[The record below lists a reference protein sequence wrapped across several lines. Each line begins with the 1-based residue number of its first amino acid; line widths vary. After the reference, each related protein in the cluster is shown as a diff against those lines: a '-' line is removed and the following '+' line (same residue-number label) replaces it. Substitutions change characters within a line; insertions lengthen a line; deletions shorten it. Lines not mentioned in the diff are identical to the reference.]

1 MRLHYVEVERP
12 ELASPSGDLIRLFEA
27 LEREWGL
34 TGLESD
40 LHVVRALQ
48 PALAEGD
55 YAVTVA
61 VHEGRTL
68 TAVWP
73 GYNEELYG
81 VAIDVGSTTLAG
93 HLVRLANG
101 EVLASSGVMNPQIRF
116 GEDLMSRVSY
126 AMLHPEG
133 AGEMTR
139 AVRAALKALVTGLAR
154 DAGVDRRT
162 SSSWRSWATRSCTT
176 SCSASTRPRSA
187 RRRSRSR
194 PTGRSARGP
203 SSWASPRTRARVR
216 TCCRASPGT
225 SARTRP
231 A

>member
-1 MRLHYVEVERP
+1 MARLPRGP
-12 ELASPSGDLIRLFEA
+12 
-27 LEREWGL
+27 
-34 TGLESD
+34 
-40 LHVVRALQ
+40 VRR
-48 PALAEGD
+48 G
-55 YAVTVA
+55 
-61 VHEGRTL
+61 
-68 TAVWP
+68 
-73 GYNEELYG
+73 
-81 VAIDVGSTTLAG
+81 AIDVGSTTLAG

-139 AVRAALKALVTGLAR
+139 AVRATLKALVTGLAR
-154 DAGVDRRT
+154 DAGVDRANILELAFVGNPIMHHLLLGIDPT
-162 SSSWRSWATRSCTT
+162 
-176 SCSASTRPRSA
+176 RSA

-194 PTGRSARGP
+194 RTGPSGRGP
-203 SSWASPRTRARVR
+203 WSWASPRTPARVR

>member
-1 MRLHYVEVERP
+1 MEAGYRTEKGLEADRRLGCTATVRADCLIDVPQESQVHRQVVRKGLDVRTFDIDPVVRLHYVEVERP

-101 EVLASSGVMNPQIRF
+101 EVLASSGVMNPQIPF
-116 GEDLMSRVSY
+116 GEDQ
-126 AMLHPEG
+126 HQ
-133 AGEMTR
+133 
-139 AVRAALKALVTGLAR
+139 
-154 DAGVDRRT
+154 
-162 SSSWRSWATRSCTT
+162 
-176 SCSASTRPRSA
+176 
-187 RRRSRSR
+187 
-194 PTGRSARGP
+194 
-203 SSWASPRTRARVR
+203 
-216 TCCRASPGT
+216 PGGF
-225 SARTRP
+225 S
-231 A
+231 

>member
-1 MRLHYVEVERP
+1 MSFARSSRR
-12 ELASPSGDLIRLFEA
+12 S
-27 LEREWGL
+27 
-34 TGLESD
+34 T
-40 LHVVRALQ
+40 
-48 PALAEGD
+48 EGD

-73 GYNEELYG
+73 GYHEDLFG

-93 HLVRLANG
+93 HLVRLASG

-154 DAGVDRRT
+154 DAGVDRDEHPRAGVRRQPDHAPPPARHRPDPARHGAVRARDGPGRPDVGRRAGHHRAPRAHGRT
-162 SSSWRSWATRSCTT
+162 S
-176 SCSASTRPRSA
+176 
-187 RRRSRSR
+187 
-194 PTGRSARGP
+194 
-203 SSWASPRTRARVR
+203 
-216 TCCRASPGT
+216 CRASPGT